1 MKRREHG
8 EGGESD
14 GGMIGLNKDRKKRSE
29 IGREKQKGEIREN
42 GRWREREIG

>member
-14 GGMIGLNKDRKKRSE
+14 GGMIGLNKDRKKGVRSGE
-29 IGREKQKGEIREN
+29 RNKRVKSGKTGDGGREK
-42 GRWREREIG
+42 